1 MGADNDAG
9 TQPAVLADCYRIARL
24 YSLSALQIVD
34 RVVGRYKLAV
44 RTNQRVSAD
53 GYQARVEH
61 RAVIVYEDILAELYA
76 VAMVAVER
84 WVNGCRCRDAWYK
97 FFDNLAIVGI
107 QRRHRLQASAEP
119 VSMLYAF
126 HRFCITEVVQLA
138 VAHFLKFSHK
148 RFLNSLFRVQIYI
161 KQSKHANN
169 VTIDLGII
177 NTDAQV

>member
-1 MGADNDAG
+1 M
-9 TQPAVLADCYRIARL
+9 
-24 YSLSALQIVD
+24 
-34 RVVGRYKLAV
+34 VGCYKLTV
-44 RTNQRVSAD
+44 RTNQRVSTD

-76 VAMVAVER
+76 VAVVAVER
-84 WVNGCRCRDAWYK
+84 WVNGCRCRNARYQ

-107 QRRHRLQASAEP
+107 HQSHRLQASAEL
-119 VSMLYAF
+119 VRMLCAF
-126 HRFCITEVVQLA
+126 HRFSVAEVVQLA
-138 VAHFLKFSHK
+138 AAHFLKFSHK